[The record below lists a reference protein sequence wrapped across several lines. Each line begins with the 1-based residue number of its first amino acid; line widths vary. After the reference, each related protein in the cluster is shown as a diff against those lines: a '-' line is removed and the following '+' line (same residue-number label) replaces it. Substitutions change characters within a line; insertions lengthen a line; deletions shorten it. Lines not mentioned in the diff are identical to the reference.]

1 MSSYP
6 DDRLYA
12 RSHEWVRVEGD
23 VATIGITEHA
33 QKELGD
39 VVFVDLPEI
48 GEIFDSGQEFGT
60 IESVKAV
67 SEVFLP
73 VTGEVLELNINL
85 VDEPGAVNED
95 PHGEGWLL
103 KVKVSSDDNRSHLL
117 SAAEYE
123 KFLAEEA
130 KA

>member
-6 DDRLYA
+6 DDRFYSK
-12 RSHEWVRVEGD
+12 SHEWLRVDGD
-23 VATIGITEHA
+23 IATIGITDHA

-39 VVFVDLPEI
+39 VVFVELPDV
-48 GEIFDSGQEFGT
+48 GEIFDEGQEFGT

-67 SEVFLP
+67 SELFLP
-73 VTGEVLELNINL
+73 IAGEVLEINKVL
-85 VDEPGAVNED
+85 ADEPGAVNED

-103 KVKVSSDDNRSHLL
+103 KVKVSTDGELKAL
-117 SAAEYE
+117 MSAAEYE
-123 KFLAEEA
+123 KFVEEEA